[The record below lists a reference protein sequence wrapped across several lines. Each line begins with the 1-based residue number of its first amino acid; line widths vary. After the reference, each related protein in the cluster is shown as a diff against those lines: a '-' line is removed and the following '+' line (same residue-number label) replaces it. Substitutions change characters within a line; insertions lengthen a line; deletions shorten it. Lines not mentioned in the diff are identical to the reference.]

1 MYVHMLSFEISWFPQ
16 FDLICRFKTLLSH
29 ELRWQMIYFWFFQ
42 VLDPNPFPGLAISP
56 IHGVVPVGG
65 HAELKVQLTPS
76 AILKFDTKIQV
87 AIKGG
92 RTLELRMGGNVEPPT
107 VDIDV
112 VRTDEIFITRNVK
125 IKDFTEMNYSFL
137 IASKY
142 NFCM

>member
-1 MYVHMLSFEISWFPQ
+1 
-16 FDLICRFKTLLSH
+16 
-29 ELRWQMIYFWFFQ
+29 
-42 VLDPNPFPGLAISP
+42 
-56 IHGVVPVGG
+56 VPVGG

-112 VRTDEIFITRNVK
+112 VRTKEIFYWRLLLLEMLEMIN
-125 IKDFTEMNYSFL
+125 FTNRD
-137 IASKY
+137 
-142 NFCM
+142 

>member
-1 MYVHMLSFEISWFPQ
+1 M
-16 FDLICRFKTLLSH
+16 
-29 ELRWQMIYFWFFQ
+29 
-42 VLDPNPFPGLAISP
+42 SP

-92 RTLELRMGGNVEPPT
+92 KTLELRMGGNVEPPT

-112 VRTDEIFITRNVK
+112 VRIKWKNGYQLIKVLKCTDCAY
-125 IKDFTEMNYSFL
+125 IK
-137 IASKY
+137 
-142 NFCM
+142 

>member
-1 MYVHMLSFEISWFPQ
+1 M
-16 FDLICRFKTLLSH
+16 
-29 ELRWQMIYFWFFQ
+29 
-42 VLDPNPFPGLAISP
+42 SP

-92 RTLELRMGGNVEPPT
+92 KTLELRMGGNVEPPT

-112 VRTDEIFITRNVK
+112 VR
-125 IKDFTEMNYSFL
+125 IKWKNGYQL
-137 IASKY
+137 IK
-142 NFCM
+142 

>member
-1 MYVHMLSFEISWFPQ
+1 M
-16 FDLICRFKTLLSH
+16 
-29 ELRWQMIYFWFFQ
+29 
-42 VLDPNPFPGLAISP
+42 
-56 IHGVVPVGG
+56 GG

-137 IASKY
+137 IASNYKHLVTIILVLVIDPQSCY
-142 NFCM
+142 LCILK